1 MTLLYQHK
9 ITEKELPISRVRNI
23 RSHQHI
29 YCQCHEIWIQSF
41 VYFSDNLFIYFFD
54 NDLGHV

>member
-9 ITEKELPISRVRNI
+9 ITENELPISRVRNI
-23 RSHQHI
+23 RSHQYI

-41 VYFSDNLFIYFFD
+41 VYFSDNLFIYF
-54 NDLGHV
+54 LIMI